1 MLSPEVEVTR
11 SLSNLYKQRYIS
23 NDQGP
28 RIINSNLKVAERMKE
43 LERMMM
49 SQIPDQQGSVDG
61 FIAGLQMEVVD
72 VVPKEPELTPEEI
85 KKQAEEEADG
95 ILADAREQME
105 AIISDAQNQAEAIK
119 EQARNEG
126 FAAGEQEGNAK
137 ANVRLEELSRQLD
150 EESRRLEEDY
160 QQKIQELEPYLVDI
174 ISDIFEKVFHV
185 QFDDKKEILIYLIQ
199 KVILSAE
206 GTKEFQVRVSLKDYE
221 FVEEHKKYITDQV
234 GQAVHVEIMADAAL
248 QERQCM
254 IETDSGVFECGMDV
268 QLENLTKTIKSLS
281 L

>member
-1 MLSPEVEVTR
+1 M
-11 SLSNLYKQRYIS
+11 SNLYKQRYIS

-28 RIINSNLKVAERMKE
+28 RVINSNLRVAERMKE
-43 LERMMM
+43 LEMMMM

-72 VVPKEPELTPEEI
+72 AVPKEPELTPEEI

-221 FVEEHKKYITDQV
+221 YVEEHKKYITDQV